1 MPQLLK
7 NKPKIY
13 ILPQNVCS
21 GGPLF
26 ERLWYS
32 IEIYGGRSICD
43 SCTAGTSLN
52 GLLCDFS
59 DHSRRAI
66 DALNLVLKFQLAFE
80 LEETVLF

>member
-1 MPQLLK
+1 M
-7 NKPKIY
+7 
-13 ILPQNVCS
+13 S
-21 GGPLF
+21 SAGPLI
-26 ERLWYS
+26 RLWYS

-66 DALNLVLKFQLAFE
+66 DALNLVLKFQLAFD